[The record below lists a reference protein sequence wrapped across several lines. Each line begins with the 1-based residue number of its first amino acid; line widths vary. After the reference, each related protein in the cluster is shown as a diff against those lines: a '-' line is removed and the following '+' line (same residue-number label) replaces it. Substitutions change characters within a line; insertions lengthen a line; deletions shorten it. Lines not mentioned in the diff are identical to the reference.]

1 MQPKMTSYT
10 RMSWNRI
17 KELFA
22 GEWVELV
29 DFDWEWSSS
38 FPRAARIRNHASDRS
53 ELMSLV
59 EAQGRGTNSVILFVG
74 AASSFVNRESSIAA
88 L

>member
-1 MQPKMTSYT
+1 MLSKTTPYS

-17 KELFA
+17 KELFE

-29 DFDWEWSSS
+29 DFDWEWTSS
-38 FPRAARIRNHASDRS
+38 FPRLARVRNHASDRA
-53 ELMSLV
+53 ELMSLIDV
-59 EAQGRGTNSVILFVG
+59 QGSLENSVVLYVG
-74 AASSFVNRESSIAA
+74 AAASVVSRDSTVAA